1 LFKPFVI
8 FVGLGFAH
16 SQVAPIKAA
25 EKPSGARVAAKKL
38 AGAETNFAAAQKQLF
53 DTQQKL
59 HGDQSATKKEV
70 RQRRIPDRSAE
81 YRTVGPAS

>member
-1 LFKPFVI
+1 MNISIK
-8 FVGLGFAH
+8 
-16 SQVAPIKAA
+16 VAPIKAA

-59 HGDQSATKKEV
+59 HGDQSASATKKV
-70 RQRRIPDRSAE
+70 KYAFSIDFF
-81 YRTVGPAS
+81 Y

>member
-1 LFKPFVI
+1 MHISIK
-8 FVGLGFAH
+8 
-16 SQVAPIKAA
+16 VAPIKAA

-59 HGDQSATKKEV
+59 HGDQSATKKV
-70 RQRRIPDRSAE
+70 KYAFSIDFF
-81 YRTVGPAS
+81 Y